1 MEDEEK
7 DEETAL
13 EAAEELDEEDEF
25 KDELEDE
32 AADELDEEVAD
43 ELPLEE
49 GAEDETP
56 KSEQE
61 ERMIP
66 TKGTKRNDDRRFLI
80 CPILQHSAFLAHPFM
95 EGSGISLYN
104 DLGKRKALYDQRIIP
119 FLQIRPNRHPER

>member
-25 KDELEDE
+25 EDELQDE
-32 AADELDEEVAD
+32 AADELDEVAD

-80 CPILQHSAFLAHPFM
+80 CPILQHSAFSAHPFM